1 MKTILNSGYF
11 LLIIWLLIGCQSNK
25 PKVAGS
31 EKDLFEEEISDVVVA
46 KNQTDVV
53 FYNLFSPMD
62 LSNIIDNKSS
72 YFNSS
77 FINPI
82 NNITKYSDSYKVA
95 LNLGVY
101 GADLSYLWAF
111 EQTQQ
116 ALSYISAIKHLTDK
130 LGIPADFVDFTVS
143 SAENSSNELDSLIS
157 LARDA
162 YQATDRYLK
171 GSEREN
177 AAALILL
184 GGWVETLYIAL
195 NLYKEP
201 NPALAG
207 KIISQKYS
215 LNSLIL
221 VIHNYQD
228 DIKMTEYIL
237 LLKKLNEA
245 FQKIES
251 KLKPNDIQIDTI
263 KKVISINETSNLQ
276 IEPAEFKELLEQV
289 SRIRIHIIE

>member
-1 MKTILNSGYF
+1 MKTILSSGYIFIIVWF
-11 LLIIWLLIGCQSNK
+11 LYGCQSNK
-25 PKVAGS
+25 SKVAGT
-31 EKDLFEEEISDVVVA
+31 EKDLFAVETTDSDLVR
-46 KNQTDVV
+46 NQSDVV
-53 FYNLFSPMD
+53 FYNLFSPVD
-62 LSNIIDNKSS
+62 LSKIIDNKNS

-82 NNITKYSDSYKVA
+82 NNITKYTDSYKVA

-116 ALSYISAIKHLTDK
+116 AITYIAAIKHLTDK
-130 LGIPADFVDFTVS
+130 MGIPADFVDFTVS
-143 SAENSSNELDSLIS
+143 SAESSTNELDSLIL

-177 AAALILL
+177 AAALILV

-228 DIKMTEYIL
+228 DIKMAEYIL

-251 KLKPNDIQIDTI
+251 KLKPNDIQIDTVN
-263 KKVISINETSNLQ
+263 KVISISETSNLQ
-276 IEPAEFKELLEQV
+276 IEPEEFKELLEQI
-289 SRIRIHIIE
+289 SRIRAHIIE

>member
-1 MKTILNSGYF
+1 MKTILNSGF
-11 LLIIWLLIGCQSNK
+11 IILIIGLFIGCQSNK
-25 PKVAGS
+25 SKINDTK
-31 EKDLFEEEISDVVVA
+31 KDMFAVESSDEVMV
-46 KNQTDVV
+46 KNQSDVV
-53 FYNLFSPMD
+53 FYNLFSPVDM
-62 LSNIIDNKSS
+62 SKIIDNKSS

-82 NNITKYSDSYKVA
+82 NNITKYTDSYKVA

-116 ALSYISAIKHLTDK
+116 ALSYIAAIKHLTDK
-130 LGIPADFVDFTVS
+130 MGIPADFVDFTVS
-143 SAENSSNELDSLIS
+143 SAKTSTYELDSLIS

-171 GSEREN
+171 GTEREN

-184 GGWVETLYIAL
+184 GGWVETVYIAL
-195 NLYKEP
+195 NLYNET

-228 DIKMTEYIL
+228 DIKMAEYIL

-251 KLKPNDIQIDTI
+251 KLKPNDIQIDTVN
-263 KKVISINETSNLQ
+263 KVISINEASNLQ
-276 IEPAEFKELLEQV
+276 INPEEFKELLEQV
-289 SRIRIHIIE
+289 SRVRIHIIE